1 VKSNQSTR
9 QIISSCK
16 ESWVKREEIALHLIE
31 YQTML
36 MNEVR
41 ELKRSNSRIS
51 SPLKS
56 NNTIPISNTKNVKT
70 PASLPAFKN

>member
-1 VKSNQSTR
+1 M
-9 QIISSCK
+9 
-16 ESWVKREEIALHLIE
+16 KREEIALHLIE

-56 NNTIPISNTKNVKT
+56 NNTIPISTSSNAKNVKA
-70 PASLPAFKN
+70 PASLPLFKN